1 MAVIGGGPRGTSV
14 VERLI
19 ARHRALGADAPDLA
33 LHVIE
38 PYEPGP
44 GHVWQTDQSR
54 LFLMNT
60 PCLYPTVVPAG
71 PAAAGMAASPG
82 GISFDA
88 WRIRVQTGRVA
99 GLSDDDLAE
108 CARLTSRDFPSR
120 ALYGRYLAWTF
131 AEVVRQ
137 APPGVTV
144 VHHRNEAVGLRRSDE
159 AVGLRRSDD
168 AGGLWRRDDAAE
180 DVAKDVA
187 EHDVAENDRPG
198 ADSPADEHGPADPW
212 HILLDDGSRL
222 HVDDVVLAL
231 GHLAATLT
239 PEQARL
245 QDVAARHGLQYWPPA
260 VPADVAWGRLPARK
274 TVLVRGLGLNFFDAM
289 IQLTEGRGGRFSPAD
304 GGRLEYVPSGREP
317 LIAAAS
323 RRGVPYRAK
332 ASLDSYV
339 PRSVTLRFCT
349 PARVLAFRRSGV
361 QPGFDHDLWPLLHRD
376 VLWAYYTTLCRT
388 TDRTLATPAELFLAE
403 LDAAVG
409 TDGPAWEAAA
419 GDAVARAVP
428 ADLRLDV
435 EALAQPFA
443 RHRFAD
449 GEEYAAAVL
458 AYLDADAAGSAQGE
472 DDPLKMAIGALNAGR
487 SVIKQAVADGGI
499 SDSSWNAELRGWFEP
514 LVEGLASGPPPVRIA
529 QLAALVRAGIVRF
542 VGPNPSFGFDPDE
555 GLFRA
560 TSPWV
565 QGDSFTARY
574 LVEAMM
580 PANRVT
586 TSLSPL
592 MRTLLED
599 GTVRPRTL
607 MGEDGVP
614 VTSAGL
620 DVTLPPYRAVDSAG
634 RAQDDLFVIG
644 LQLSSVQWGTA
655 IAAEA
660 GAPLEAGGR
669 TLLDADAIA
678 AALLERAGAQDGGP

>member
-1 MAVIGGGPRGTSV
+1 MENQEARRVAVIGGGPRGTSV

-19 ARHRALGADAPDLA
+19 AGHRALGAGAPTLV

-60 PCLYPTVVPAG
+60 PCLYPTVVPVG
-71 PAAAGMAASPG
+71 PAAAGIAASPG
-82 GISFDA
+82 GVSFDT
-88 WRIRVQTGRVA
+88 WRTRVND
-99 GLSDDDLAE
+99 GLVPGLGDADLAE
-108 CARLTSRDFPSR
+108 CSRLASRDFPSR

-137 APPGVTV
+137 APPGVAV
-144 VHHRNEAVGLRRSDE
+144 VHHRKEAVRLRRLDT
-159 AVGLRRSDD
+159 GR
-168 AGGLWRRDDAAE
+168 WR
-180 DVAKDVA
+180 
-187 EHDVAENDRPG
+187 
-198 ADSPADEHGPADPW
+198 
-212 HILLDDGSRL
+212 ILLDDGSRV
-222 HVDDVVLAL
+222 HADDVVLAL

-239 PEQARL
+239 PEQGRL

-260 VPADVAWGRLPARK
+260 VPADVAWDRLPARK

-289 IQLTEGRGGRFSPAD
+289 IQLTEGRGGRFSPTD
-304 GGRLEYVPSGREP
+304 GGRLEYTPSGREP
-317 LIAAAS
+317 RLVAAS

-332 ASLDSYV
+332 ASLDSYI
-339 PRSVTLRFCT
+339 PRSIELRFCT

-376 VLWAYYTTLCRT
+376 VLRAYYTTLCRT
-388 TDRTLATPAELFLAE
+388 TQLTLTTAPDAFLEE
-403 LDAAVG
+403 LDTALEKA
-409 TDGPAWEAAA
+409 GPDWEAAA

-435 EALAQPFA
+435 EALAHPFSG
-443 RHRFAD
+443 RRFAD
-449 GEEYAAAVL
+449 GEDFAAAVL
-458 AYLDADAAGSAQGE
+458 AYLDADAAGSADGE

-514 LVEGLASGPPPVRIA
+514 LVEGLASGPPPARIA

-542 VGPNPSFGFDPDE
+542 VGPNPSFGFDQDE

-565 QGDSFTARY
+565 QGGSFTARY

-580 PANRVT
+580 PANRVS

-599 GTVRPRTL
+599 GSVRPRTR

-620 DVTLPPYRAVDSAG
+620 DVTVPPYRAVDRTG
-634 RAQDDLFVIG
+634 KAQDSMFVIG
-644 LQLSSVQWGTA
+644 LQLASVQWGTA

-669 TLLDADAIA
+669 TLRDADVIA
-678 AALLERAGAQDGGP
+678 TALLGRAAGGL

>member
-1 MAVIGGGPRGTSV
+1 VENQEARRVAVIGGGPRGTSV

-19 ARHRALGADAPDLA
+19 ARHRALGAGTPDLA

-60 PCLYPTVVPAG
+60 PCLYPTVVPTG
-71 PAAAGMAASPG
+71 PAAADVAASPG
-82 GISFDA
+82 GVSFDA
-88 WRIRVQTGRVA
+88 WRMRVQAGRIS

-120 ALYGRYLAWTF
+120 TLYGRYLAWTF
-131 AEVVRQ
+131 AEVVRG
-137 APPGVTV
+137 AAPGVTV
-144 VHHRNEAVGLRRSDE
+144 VHHRKEAVGLQRF
-159 AVGLRRSDD
+159 
-168 AGGLWRRDDAAE
+168 DDAAE
-180 DVAKDVA
+180 DRGLDDAADDLV
-187 EHDVAENDRPG
+187 PG
-198 ADSPADEHGPADPW
+198 GEPGPADPW
-212 HILLDDGSRL
+212 RILLDDGSRL

-245 QDVAARHGLQYWPPA
+245 QDVAARYGLQYWPPA
-260 VPADVAWGRLPARK
+260 VPADVAWSRLPARK

-304 GGRLEYVPSGREP
+304 GGRLEYAPSGREP
-317 LIAAAS
+317 RIVAAS

-332 ASLDSYV
+332 ASLDSYI

-388 TDRTLATPAELFLAE
+388 TDRVLAAPPEVFLAE
-403 LDAAVG
+403 LDAALG

-428 ADLRLDV
+428 TDLRLDV

-443 RHRFAD
+443 RRHFAD

-472 DDPLKMAIGALNAGR
+472 DDPLKMAIGAMNAGR

-529 QLAALVRAGIVRF
+529 QLAALVRAGVVRF

-620 DVTLPPYRAVDSAG
+620 DVTLPPYRAVDSTG

-644 LQLSSVQWGTA
+644 LQLASVQWGTA

-678 AALLERAGAQDGGP
+678 AALLERAV

>member
-1 MAVIGGGPRGTSV
+1 MENQEARRVAVIGGGPRGTSV

-19 ARHRALGADAPDLA
+19 ARYRTLGAGAPCLSI
-33 LHVIE
+33 HVIE
-38 PYEPGP
+38 PFEPGP
-44 GHVWQTDQSR
+44 GHVWQTGQSR

-60 PCLYPTVVPAG
+60 PCLYPTVVPVG
-71 PAAAGMAASPG
+71 GTAAGVAASPAG
-82 GISFDA
+82 LSFDA
-88 WRIRVQTGRVA
+88 WRTRVNDGRIS
-99 GLSDDDLAE
+99 GLGHDDVAE

-120 ALYGRYLAWTF
+120 PLYGRYLAWIF

-137 APPGVTV
+137 APPGVAV
-144 VHHRNEAVGLRRSDE
+144 IHHRKEAVGLERVDDPDRRWS
-159 AVGLRRSDD
+159 
-168 AGGLWRRDDAAE
+168 
-180 DVAKDVA
+180 
-187 EHDVAENDRPG
+187 
-198 ADSPADEHGPADPW
+198 
-212 HILLDDGSRL
+212 ILLDDGTEL
-222 HVDDVVLAL
+222 PADDVVLAL

-239 PEQARL
+239 PEQGRL
-245 QDVAARHGLQYWPPA
+245 QDAAARHGLQYWPPS
-260 VPADVAWGRLPARK
+260 VPADVAWDRLPARK

-289 IQLTEGRGGRFSPAD
+289 IQLTEGRGGRFLPAED
-304 GGRLEYVPSGREP
+304 GRLAYEPSGREP
-317 LIAAAS
+317 RLVAAS

-332 ASLDSYV
+332 ASLDAYI
-339 PRSVTLRFCT
+339 PRGVTLRFCT
-349 PARVLAFRRSGV
+349 SARVLAFRQTGV

-376 VLWAYYTTLCRT
+376 VLWAYYATLCRT
-388 TDRTLATPAELFLAE
+388 TSHALAASPADFLAE
-403 LDAAVG
+403 LDAALG
-409 TDGPAWEAAA
+409 TEGPAWEAAA
-419 GDAVARAVP
+419 GDAVARAIP

-435 EALAQPFA
+435 EALGQPFA
-443 RHRFAD
+443 RRRFAD
-449 GEEYAAAVL
+449 GGEFAAAVL
-458 AYLDADAAGSAQGE
+458 AYLDADAAGSAEGE
-472 DDPLKMAIGALNAGR
+472 DDPLKMAIGAMNAGR

-499 SDSSWNAELRGWFEP
+499 SDSSWNTELRGWFEP

-555 GLFRA
+555 EIFRA

-565 QGDSFTARY
+565 QGETFTARY
-574 LVEAMM
+574 LVEAMT

-586 TSLSPL
+586 TNLSPL

-620 DVTLPPYRAVDSAG
+620 DVTAPPYRAVDRTGKAH
-634 RAQDDLFVIG
+634 DTLFVIG
-644 LQLSSVQWGTA
+644 LQLASVQWGTA

-660 GAPLEAGGR
+660 GAPLDAGSR

-678 AALLERAGAQDGGP
+678 GAILEHAARPSGS